1 MSGEPNPPQSDL
13 ISFDDFTKIKL
24 RIGRVIEANDHPNAD
39 KLIVLKVDLGDE
51 QRQLVAG
58 LKGYYTT
65 DQLVG
70 RNLVVVTNLA
80 PRKMRG
86 VESRGM
92 LLAAVTPDYSQVVV
106 LTTEADIAPGTAV
119 PAGAPKVTRTTIRR
133 RRRTSFVAAFQ
144 ETGWKTR
151 RASRSEAACPA
162 SSMVAVSPGK
172 VALPP

>member
-13 ISFDDFTKIKL
+13 ISFDDFTKIKI
-24 RIGRVIEANDHPNAD
+24 RIGRVIEASDHPNAD

-58 LKGYYTT
+58 LKAYYTT

-70 RNLVVVTNLA
+70 KNLVVVTNLA

-92 LLAAVTPDYSQVVV
+92 LLAAVTLNYSQVVV
-106 LTTEADIAPGTAV
+106 LTTESDIAPGTAV
-119 PAGAPKVTRTTIRR
+119 
-133 RRRTSFVAAFQ
+133 S
-144 ETGWKTR
+144 
-151 RASRSEAACPA
+151 
-162 SSMVAVSPGK
+162 
-172 VALPP
+172 